1 MILGYTVFFHILQ
14 QRFMQLQELLEPIGA
29 FVPVRM
35 FQLKVR
41 FFYQEGRVQI
51 PLHSMSAD
59 LHYNVL
65 DPARNVSPPPEIG
78 HKKCPDFSRQKKRA
92 DCSTLSQELFLLTG
106 AQLQGWLYA

>member
-1 MILGYTVFFHILQ
+1 MLEIFSKKNMILGYTVVFHILQ

-65 DPARNVSPPPEIG
+65 DPDRNVSPPPEIG
-78 HKKCPDFSRQKKRA
+78 HKKCPDFSRQKE
-92 DCSTLSQELFLLTG
+92 STCLYDKCFPQSLF
-106 AQLQGWLYA
+106 